1 MCQGQVLWDIKTD
14 EVVYLF
20 TGFQSSR
27 IQDIHGCGY
36 RLRQMPY
43 ARSRATSTLRVQRQE
58 FHGKNITVGVGKRKG
73 SIFFPSLIF
82 NSQDTIPPLIDTPT
96 LGLYSWLL
104 FSYVYFCYI
113 FVLHPPLIFHPF
125 PQLAQSIGTVLFTM
139 FQITAFTIMVK
150 WISEE
155 SESSIGHCAA
165 VLCCREGLQ

>member
-73 SIFFPSLIF
+73 SIFLPQPHFQQPGHNSSTNRHTYTWPLFMAALFLCLLLLHFCPSSPNDIPSLPPTGPKHRYCAF
-82 NSQDTIPPLIDTPT
+82 YNVPNNS
-96 LGLYSWLL
+96 
-104 FSYVYFCYI
+104 
-113 FVLHPPLIFHPF
+113 FHYY
-125 PQLAQSIGTVLFTM
+125 G
-139 FQITAFTIMVK
+139 
-150 WISEE
+150 
-155 SESSIGHCAA
+155 
-165 VLCCREGLQ
+165 